1 MAEGSGSVGMTGDRW
16 RPFVAVLPL
25 MVGGCVDTSAG
36 TVPVSGDVSAA
47 PVTTQVSHSV
57 LTSSFEA
64 RYVALRFS
72 VAQGVQ
78 RLEVPKRPVRVTP
91 TTVALA
97 PTTTFVYDMVTT
109 TVSVLTSVETPQEMV
124 LRIFPEEDHRWA
136 LRVMAC
142 ESSNDPLA
150 VNSWSKTMGL
160 FQHHPRYW
168 DERAVLAGVAG
179 ADAFDPESNVVVAE
193 WLLNVGGEGHVK
205 GRQHW
210 ECK

>member
-1 MAEGSGSVGMTGDRW
+1 MGDGW

-25 MVGGCVDTSAG
+25 LVGGCVDTAAG
-36 TVPVSGDVSAA
+36 TAPVSGDVSAA

-78 RLEVPKRPVRVTP
+78 RLEVPKRTLP
-91 TTVALA
+91 TTTTALA
-97 PTTTFVYDMVTT
+97 PTTTFVYDTVTT
-109 TVSVLTSVETPQEMV
+109 TVSVLTRAETPQDMV
-124 LRIFPEEDHRWA
+124 LRIFPEEDHEWA

-168 DERAVLAGVAG
+168 DERAVMAGLPG
-179 ADAFDPESNVVVAE
+179 ADAFDPESNIVVAE
-193 WLLNVGGEGHVK
+193 WLLNVGGQGHAK
-205 GRQHW
+205 GKQHW